1 MITQETEL
9 CISGCVED
17 FQQIFPMERIYESK
31 HKELSREDWSHMD
44 TVAVL
49 THPNLPNYSL

>member
-31 HKELSREDWSHMD
+31 HKSCPGKIGPTWIL
-44 TVAVL
+44 L
-49 THPNLPNYSL
+49 LF